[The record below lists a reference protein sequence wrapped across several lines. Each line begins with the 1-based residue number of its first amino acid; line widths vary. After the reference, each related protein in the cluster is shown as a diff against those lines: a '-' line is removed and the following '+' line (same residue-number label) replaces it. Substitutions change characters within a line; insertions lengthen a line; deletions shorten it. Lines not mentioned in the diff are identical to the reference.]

1 MWSRG
6 CYEYHLHLLD
16 EFVAKQCCR
25 HPQLSAICDVRS
37 LQDFHA
43 DTIPAE
49 TNIGTMLHHVCV
61 QSDFFVFFYP
71 DLLDLFGTVTKG
83 YGKAELNTMKTFFVM
98 LREPYLG
105 DINPAPYTGSVA
117 DKSGHKVFVSNH
129 SHFHRRKKFI
139 ASANPPTRASHG
151 VNNSMFI
158 QLYFVDICAKD
169 ILQTKASNQKDRITC
184 GVCTA

>member
-83 YGKAELNTMKTFFVM
+83 YGKAELNTMKTHCVM

-105 DINPAPYTGSVA
+105 DINPASYTGSVA

-129 SHFHRRKKFI
+129 SHFHRRRK
-139 ASANPPTRASHG
+139 N
-151 VNNSMFI
+151 
-158 QLYFVDICAKD
+158 L
-169 ILQTKASNQKDRITC
+169 
-184 GVCTA
+184 